1 VSRALIALLCAL
13 VPAMPALA
21 QDYARE
27 ARWRAEVTGNLVV
40 GDAVEIRAAGREFL
54 GLYAPGKPDLPA
66 IVLVHGIGVHPDHG
80 IIGSLRVA
88 LGDMGFTTLSIQ
100 MPVLASDARPQDY
113 GPALFAE
120 AGARIAAAAEWLK
133 AKGAKRMVLAS
144 HSLGAAM
151 SQHYLES
158 EKQPPFVAW
167 VSMGRGGAVPA
178 LPLPVLDVYGEKDLP
193 AVLQSAG
200 ARRATRQVA
209 IAGADHFYN
218 GREAELAAVIR
229 GFVAGLP

>member
-1 VSRALIALLCAL
+1 
-13 VPAMPALA
+13 MPALG

-40 GDAVEIRAAGREFL
+40 GDAVEIHAAGRALL
-54 GLYAPGKPDLPA
+54 GLYAPGKPGQPA

-100 MPVLASDARPQDY
+100 MPVLASDARPEDY

-151 SQHYLES
+151 SQHYLENG
-158 EKQPPFVAW
+158 KPPPFAAW
-167 VSMGRGGAVPA
+167 VSMGRSGAVPV

-193 AVLQSAG
+193 AVLQSAA

-229 GFVAGLP
+229 AFVAGLP

>member
-1 VSRALIALLCAL
+1 MPVL
-13 VPAMPALA
+13 PALG

-40 GDAVEIRAAGREFL
+40 GDAVEIRAAGRGFL
-54 GLYAPGKPDLPA
+54 GLHAQGKSDLPA
-66 IVLVHGIGVHPDHG
+66 LVIVHGIGVHPDHG
-80 IIGSLRVA
+80 IIGRLRVA

-100 MPVLASDARPQDY
+100 MPVLGAEAPPADYRP
-113 GPALFAE
+113 AAFAE
-120 AGARIAAAAEWLK
+120 AGARIAAAADWLQ
-133 AKGAKRMVLAS
+133 AKGAKRLVLVS

-151 SQHYLES
+151 SQQYLEDAKS
-158 EKQPPFVAW
+158 SPFAAW

-178 LPLPVLDVYGEKDLP
+178 LPLPVLDVYGENDLP

-200 ARRATRQVA
+200 ERRATRQVA

-229 GFVAGLP
+229 GFVGGLP

>member
-1 VSRALIALLCAL
+1 
-13 VPAMPALA
+13 
-21 QDYARE
+21 
-27 ARWRAEVTGNLVV
+27 VV
-40 GDAVEIRAAGREFL
+40 GDAVEIRAAGRGFL
-54 GLYAPGKPDLPA
+54 GLHAAGKADLPA

-88 LGDMGFTTLSIQ
+88 LNDMGFTTLSIQ
-100 MPVLASDARPQDY
+100 MPVLAADARPEDY
-113 GPALFAE
+113 RPALFPE
-120 AGARIAAAAEWLK
+120 AAARIAAAAEWLE

-151 SQHYLES
+151 SQQYLENG
-158 EKQPPFVAW
+158 KQTPFAAW
-167 VSMGRGGAVPA
+167 VSMGRSGAVPA

-193 AVLQSAG
+193 AVLHSAG

-229 GFVAGLP
+229 EFVAWLR